1 MSRLERF
8 TFVSGGLF
16 LAALLVLV
24 VSVGSCLDDE
34 HCPAWRV
41 WLNAVSFVA
50 ACAFLVLTVS
60 ALLAILVVKAYRG

>member
-8 TFVSGGLF
+8 TFVSGGLS

-34 HCPAWRV
+34 HCPA
-41 WLNAVSFVA
+41 LNAVSFVA